1 MQIYLA
7 KPGGP
12 KEGPYPLERINADLA
27 VRRYRDDAFW
37 AWHIGLT
44 AWVPLYS
51 VGGVAGAADTTFF
64 FAKPVPKGMPAP
76 ASPPEPPAAGTTMFL
91 AKRYGAELAQQQPQR
106 SDHCQAARSAAAPVT
121 DPLRVEPQPPANPE
135 AAGSSPTP
143 VAKPCPEPAKAA
155 TITPAASAAGTATAA
170 SERQESQTLA
180 APPAAHVVAAA
191 QTKPTMTKC
200 PPLADTPPADLK
212 VTATAESKDQ
222 EPQTPVHPS
231 APRSIASTQAAL
243 ASEQPRTAPKT
254 AAPAQKN
261 SSSPCKSLN
270 GKPKARVGPQ
280 VAKSAKPFPIPNRRA
295 RSMRRGVLLAAR

>member
-76 ASPPEPPAAGTTMFL
+76 ASPPEPPAADTTMFL
-91 AKRYGAELAQQQPQR
+91 AKRYGAEPAQQQPQR

-121 DPLRVEPQPPANPE
+121 DPLWVEPQPPANPE

-170 SERQESQTLA
+170 SERQESQT
-180 APPAAHVVAAA
+180 
-191 QTKPTMTKC
+191 
-200 PPLADTPPADLK
+200 LADTPPADLK

-261 SSSPCKSLN
+261 SSSPCKSPN

-280 VAKSAKPFPIPNRRA
+280 IAKSAKPFPIPNRRA
-295 RSMRRGVLLAAR
+295 RSMRREVLLAAR